1 MFGQLTVFILVKE
14 HLKKNS
20 SWRDF
25 IFKVNKINFESL
37 CIYFINFIYSF

>member
-14 HLKKNS
+14 YLKENA

-25 IFKVNKINFESL
+25 IFKANKINFDSF
-37 CIYFINFIYSF
+37 CIYFINLIYSF